1 MKNQKPTGSTIAIA
15 MLESDRQR
23 RGLSKRRYALDVLQ
37 LKDAQNY
44 QHWEER
50 GVPRKELV
58 RLSNILGVPA
68 ETLDALGGQG
78 IHSQSEKAGVTE
90 SMDVS
95 AWYPGEEPVP
105 DGYAAIEAVM
115 LEVGAGNR
123 LVVTEA
129 PEKKLRLYDADFFV
143 SRRCVPNACKAY
155 RVRGES
161 MSPFIFDND
170 WIVVDTRRRV
180 PPGPG
185 VTDPRLCTFVLRV
198 DAEVMVK
205 MVHRLPDGS
214 LRVSSIN
221 QDPIYAPFSVP
232 ENRMDS
238 VEIWGG
244 YLERSGG
251 RPMR

>member
-1 MKNQKPTGSTIAIA
+1 
-15 MLESDRQR
+15 
-23 RGLSKRRYALDVLQ
+23 
-37 LKDAQNY
+37 
-44 QHWEER
+44 
-50 GVPRKELV
+50 
-58 RLSNILGVPA
+58 
-68 ETLDALGGQG
+68 
-78 IHSQSEKAGVTE
+78 
-90 SMDVS
+90 
-95 AWYPGEEPVP
+95 
-105 DGYAAIEAVM
+105 
-115 LEVGAGNR
+115 
-123 LVVTEA
+123 
-129 PEKKLRLYDADFFV
+129 
-143 SRRCVPNACKAY
+143 
-155 RVRGES
+155 
-161 MSPFIFDND
+161 MSPYIYDND
-170 WIVVDTRRRV
+170 RIVVDTRRRA

-251 RPMR
+251 RPTR